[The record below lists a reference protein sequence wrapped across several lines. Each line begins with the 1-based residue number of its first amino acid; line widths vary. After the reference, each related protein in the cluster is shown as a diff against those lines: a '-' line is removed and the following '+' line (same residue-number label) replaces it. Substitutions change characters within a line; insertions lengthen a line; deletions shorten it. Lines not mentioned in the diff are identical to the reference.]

1 MTAIRNW
8 LGALLLGIGLMANA
22 AAMPVVM
29 HFTVSGFPAGAPTSP
44 VTGTINWD
52 ASSLNADVN
61 FIRSISLTLDGHTFT
76 VPEVG
81 YVNLAG
87 AAYIGGVVGT
97 VSGVNG
103 GANDFFITWD
113 PATLTPT
120 YFAYGSAAR
129 SGVWDSTQFDSF
141 SIAEGTSWNIVYAPV
156 PPSTPVPTLSELGL
170 LILAL
175 VMAMA
180 AAVYL
185 RKKGASKTLAS
196 VAFLSALVLGGFS
209 GDKLIGNA
217 RALPTPA
224 MTNPAGGTLSFGY
237 TGQLAIPNVSGVSQT
252 IISITPIALPTTS
265 PTCVVGLVVPAGG
278 QCYISD
284 AYEA

>member
-1 MTAIRNW
+1 M
-8 LGALLLGIGLMANA
+8 
-22 AAMPVVM
+22 
-29 HFTVSGFPAGAPTSP
+29 S
-44 VTGTINWD
+44 
-52 ASSLNADVN
+52 
-61 FIRSISLTLDGHTFT
+61 
-76 VPEVG
+76 
-81 YVNLAG
+81 
-87 AAYIGGVVGT
+87 
-97 VSGVNG
+97 
-103 GANDFFITWD
+103 
-113 PATLTPT
+113 TLTRKLGLT
-120 YFAYGSAAR
+120 VGFMLAAVQSVASAAE
-129 SGVWDSTQFDSF
+129 VTQW
-141 SIAEGTSWNIVYAPV
+141 TIVYAPT
-156 PPSTPVPTLSELGL
+156 PPSTPVPTLSEWGL
-170 LILAL
+170 LILAV

-237 TGQLAIPNVSGVSQT
+237 TGQLAIPNISGVSQT
-252 IISITPIALPTTS
+252 IVSITPTVLVATPG

-284 AYEA
+284 ALASSDRRLKKDIVYLATLDTGIKVYSFKYLRGEDTHVGVMAQDLLQSPEYKDAVVLGADGYYRVNYRALGLRMISLTEWNQSSKSIFDTTAAGGLAFQRVSALGSR